1 MLQVSVAKSK
11 AYQKDNIPPKILKAS
26 DDISALVSCSGINRC
41 ISEAGFLIILKVT

>member
-11 AYQKDNIPPKILKAS
+11 AYQKDNIPKILKAS
-26 DDISALVSCSGINRC
+26 DDISALVLCSGINRC